1 LAVLVATIFVATV
14 LAVVIV
20 ARCGKPLCSLRK
32 HCSEACAINGIGRK
46 KAAPDNSA
54 RMVVARQRL
63 IYYRRRR
70 ADHTDQSD
78 QPARTTSQS
87 FFNRREVVG
96 FQAERP
102 QGIQVPPKSRES
114 HLPEMLRRSTD
125 VPSRIEFRCGLLVA
139 VKYILATAEQR
150 RCLRR
155 RVKDWYQLERASNL
169 NPYGMGC
176 QLRLHSCGD
185 WVSSIFGGFSCNRLA
200 ARHNS

>member
-1 LAVLVATIFVATV
+1 MRQAFMITPETLLGSVRYLSPRQSV
-14 LAVVIV
+14 
-20 ARCGKPLCSLRK
+20 
-32 HCSEACAINGIGRK
+32 SEK
-46 KAAPDNSA
+46 KAAPNNPA

-87 FFNRREVVG
+87 FFNRRQVVG

-102 QGIQVPPKSRES
+102 QGIQIPPNSPES
-114 HLPEMLRRSTD
+114 HLPEMLRRSDD

-139 VKYILATAEQR
+139 VKDILATAEHR

-155 RVKDWYQLERASNL
+155 RVKEIAPASLTNH
-169 NPYGMGC
+169 C
-176 QLRLHSCGD
+176 LH
-185 WVSSIFGGFSCNRLA
+185 IRRTL
-200 ARHNS
+200 